1 MGENDSFI
9 YSFRDGD
16 HVQNDYL
23 RRAAV
28 QGTPLI
34 YFHAVAHARYHALF
48 PVFIVQVDESS
59 REIQVQVGDVR
70 LPFAYAGAGA
80 GAGDA
85 VAGVAE
91 GRADPLKS
99 YRTVEAKIRVHQQV
113 FRERVLSAYRRSCA
127 CCGFR
132 HDELLDAAHIIE
144 DRHELG
150 KPVVPNGLAL
160 CSLHHR
166 AFDRHFIGI
175 NADCR
180 VQVRPDLLE
189 EQDGPTL
196 EGIQNL
202 QGKLLR
208 VRPRH
213 EEDQP
218 DRDALDHRFQ
228 QFLLACG

>member
-59 REIQVQVGDVR
+59 REIQVQVGDDR

-218 DRDALDHRFQ
+218 NRDALDHRFQ